1 VGFYFQLNPMVEQ
14 DLVEAYF
21 ESNGFLVRQAPVPTQ
36 SLNQGKKKLDAL
48 PAITVL
54 NPRARQNDHLLNTRL
69 FSADLSKIH
78 AARVATLGWE
88 NSSFSAASLT
98 SDVQLMKFFKQE
110 MDPNRIHGCFAT
122 DQACRDA
129 GITDSLKILVVPAL
143 PKGFDRLQKLNQRFE
158 ELEVD
163 GVLTLRSILENLL
176 RQSQPSLT
184 YDGHEVMQ
192 TLRLV
197 KAYGL
202 SKDPQLEIFNESLGE
217 DSLK

>member
-1 VGFYFQLNPMVEQ
+1 MVEQ

-21 ESNGFLVRQAPVPTQ
+21 ESNGFLVRQAPVSNH
-36 SLNQGKKKLDAL
+36 SLSQGKKKLDAL

-54 NPRARQNDHLLNTRL
+54 NPRVGQNDHQLNTRL

-88 NSSFSAASLT
+88 NSSFSVASLT
-98 SDVQLMKFFKQE
+98 SDIQLMKFFKQE
-110 MDPNRIHGCFAT
+110 MDSNRIQSCFAM
-122 DQACRDA
+122 DQAYWDA

>member
-1 VGFYFQLNPMVEQ
+1 
-14 DLVEAYF
+14 
-21 ESNGFLVRQAPVPTQ
+21 
-36 SLNQGKKKLDAL
+36 
-48 PAITVL
+48 
-54 NPRARQNDHLLNTRL
+54 
-69 FSADLSKIH
+69 
-78 AARVATLGWE
+78 
-88 NSSFSAASLT
+88 
-98 SDVQLMKFFKQE
+98 LMKFFKLE
-110 MDPNRIHGCFAT
+110 MDANRIHGCFAM

-143 PKGFDRLQKLNQRFE
+143 QKGFDRLQKLNQRFE